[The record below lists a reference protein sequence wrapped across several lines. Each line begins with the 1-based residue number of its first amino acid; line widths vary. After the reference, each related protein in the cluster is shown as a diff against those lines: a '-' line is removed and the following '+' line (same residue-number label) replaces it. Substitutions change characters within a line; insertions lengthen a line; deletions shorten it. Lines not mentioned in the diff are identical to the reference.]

1 MKQTF
6 TFFACLIT
14 TLCSAQTKWEKVEI
28 TPNLFVSFPAQP
40 IKTEPTNGQKTFI
53 LRAADSTANY
63 IVAATDLGI
72 LMGIDE
78 ATLSAEMD
86 KEESWEQAKSAFMNS
101 MGPDATLVKSEMTT
115 LQGNKA
121 LKMIIERNN
130 EKGAINTLTA
140 FIFVKGTTTHNI
152 MFNNRGGLADEKMK
166 QQFFDSVEIK

>member
-1 MKQTF
+1 MKQTL
-6 TFFACLIT
+6 TLLACLIT

-40 IKTEPTNGQKTFI
+40 IKSEPANGQKTFI
-53 LRAADSTANY
+53 LRSADSTANY

-78 ATLSAEMD
+78 ATLSAEME

-121 LKMIIERNN
+121 LKLIIERKND
-130 EKGAINTLTA
+130 KGAINTLNC
-140 FIFVKGTTTHNI
+140 IHICKRHYHSQRHV
-152 MFNNRGGLADEKMK
+152 
-166 QQFFDSVEIK
+166 QQQRRFG